1 MAVSKVVL
9 AKLSPTMEEGTIVK
23 WNKKEGDVIKVG
35 DVLAE
40 IETDKANM
48 EMESQGAGVLRKIL
62 VQAGGKAPI
71 GTLIGVIA
79 EPNEDIAPL
88 IAKSGGPAKPAA
100 PAAPA
105 AGDPAAPAAGDPAAP
120 AAKDGAKGAAPKE
133 AAKRDP
139 PPEQEAT
146 SKDSAAKQEGA
157 AKAAPAAG
165 AGATGPADAAAAS
178 AATPAPAPA
187 ETAPDPVS
195 AGANAAAKAAPG
207 DQSASVA
214 SSVETQPASAPAPPS
229 NGDAAPRPAPP
240 QGAAS
245 GDGGRVKSSPL
256 ARSMAA
262 QKNID
267 LSSVA
272 GSGPGGRIIKRDIE
286 SWSGSAPR
294 AATGAAASAPAAR
307 PAAPVPSVAP
317 GTEIPLSSMRKV
329 IAKRLAESK
338 FTAPHFYVSMEIAMD
353 GAVGLREQIQRLE
366 DVKVSFNDLIVK
378 ACAKALT
385 RFPMVNASWMGDK
398 IATHAEVHIGVAVAV
413 PDGLIVPVVRNAD
426 RKSILDI
433 SREVKD
439 LAGRARDKKL
449 KPEEFMGSTFSISNL
464 GMYDVTEFTAI
475 INPPESAILA
485 VGAVRRIPVVDGDDI
500 RIGHRMTVTMS
511 SDHRVVDGAL
521 AAQFLNEV
529 RRLLES
535 PVSLFV

>member
-23 WNKKEGDVIKVG
+23 WNKKEGDPVKVG

-62 VQAGGKAPI
+62 VPAGGKAPI

-88 IAKSGGPAKPAA
+88 IAKAGAAAKAAA
-100 PAAPA
+100 PAAAPPKQEAAPQPA
-105 AGDPAAPAAGDPAAP
+105 PAKQEAPAKEAAPKQEPAPKQDASAAPAPGGGAP
-120 AAKDGAKGAAPKE
+120 ADAETARAATP
-133 AAKRDP
+133 AP
-139 PPEQEAT
+139 
-146 SKDSAAKQEGA
+146 
-157 AKAAPAAG
+157 AKAAPAA
-165 AGATGPADAAAAS
+165 APTP
-178 AATPAPAPA
+178 PAPAPA
-187 ETAPDPVS
+187 N
-195 AGANAAAKAAPG
+195 AGGAAP
-207 DQSASVA
+207 Q
-214 SSVETQPASAPAPPS
+214 APAEPS
-229 NGDAAPRPAPP
+229 GEASR
-240 QGAAS
+240 GAE
-245 GDGGRVKSSPL
+245 GGRVKASPL

-262 QKNID
+262 QKQID
-267 LSSVA
+267 LSSVS

-286 SWSGSAPR
+286 SWSGGAQR
-294 AATGAAASAPAAR
+294 AAASGGGAPAAR
-307 PAAPVPSVAP
+307 PAAPLPSIAP
-317 GTEIPLSSMRKV
+317 GTEVPLTNMRKT
-329 IAKRLAESK
+329 IAKRLSESK
-338 FTAPHFYVSMEIAMD
+338 FTAPHFYVTMEIAMD
-353 GAVGLREQIQRLE
+353 GAVDLREQIQRLE
-366 DVKVSFNDLIVK
+366 DVKVSFNDLVLK

-385 RFPMVNASWMGDK
+385 RFPMVNASWMGDR
-398 IATHAEVHIGVAVAV
+398 IATHAEVHIGVAVAM

-439 LAGRARDKKL
+439 LAARAKDRKL
-449 KPEEFMGSTFSISNL
+449 KPEEFTGSTFSISNM
-464 GMYDVTEFTAI
+464 GMFDVSEFTAI

-485 VGAVRRIPVVDGDDI
+485 VGSVRKVPVVDGDDI
-500 RIGHRMTVTMS
+500 RIGHRMNVTMS